1 MADPESSL
9 TCWLEVLVDS
19 FLVCLPVV
27 VETNIRKERQERMT
41 TQENCS
47 RLCSGLGLFNFFTPT
62 DQLI

>member
-27 VETNIRKERQERMT
+27 VGTNIRNERQERLI
-41 TQENCS
+41 TQEKCG
-47 RLCSGLGLFNFFTPT
+47 RLCSGLELFNFFKPT